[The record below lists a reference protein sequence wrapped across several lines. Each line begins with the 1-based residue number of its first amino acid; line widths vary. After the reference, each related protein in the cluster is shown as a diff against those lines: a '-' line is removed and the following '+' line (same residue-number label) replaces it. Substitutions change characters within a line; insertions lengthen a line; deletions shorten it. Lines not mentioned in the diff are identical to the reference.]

1 MIITKRA
8 VTKHNSFAQIW
19 KFLNSVQINIQI
31 SPTHFEEKML
41 LIGNKSVEMI
51 EHFISFRFAV
61 IFIPDKLHGFKNKSA
76 NVSTRLSDRKIGI
89 PQNMLLTCEYLAIRS
104 FNALSSIRGYLLGRI
119 RSMEQYYRFAPP
131 FLPPRLYRSNFHT
144 DKNTSPSCLFPR

>member
-51 EHFISFRFAV
+51 EHFVSFRFAV
-61 IFIPDKLHGFKNKSA
+61 IF
-76 NVSTRLSDRKIGI
+76 R
-89 PQNMLLTCEYLAIRS
+89 
-104 FNALSSIRGYLLGRI
+104 ALSPTNCTDLKTNRQ
-119 RSMEQYYRFAPP
+119 MYRQ
-131 FLPPRLYRSNFHT
+131 
-144 DKNTSPSCLFPR
+144 D